1 MPKFVTKNTLFKY
14 FWAGI
19 IKNCCH
25 IWSQLFGFISLQ
37 SFLQKLKIS
46 KFETK
51 NALQIYPNF
60 GQQFGTTI
68 VIFEVCTNVGAK

>member
-37 SFLQKLKIS
+37 SFLQKLKIC